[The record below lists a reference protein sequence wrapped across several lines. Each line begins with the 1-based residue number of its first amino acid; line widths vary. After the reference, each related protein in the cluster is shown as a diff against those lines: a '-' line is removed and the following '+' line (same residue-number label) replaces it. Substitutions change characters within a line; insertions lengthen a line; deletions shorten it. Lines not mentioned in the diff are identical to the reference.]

1 MKCESAPPFCFI
13 AIPDA
18 KPLRTFAGI
27 AFGLCGL
34 VFVQCKLK
42 GWGDFVYPTLTI

>member
-1 MKCESAPPFCFI
+1 VKRISGEKDRLQCSFYLS

-27 AFGLCGL
+27 AL
-34 VFVQCKLK
+34 VRSKSK
-42 GWGDFVYPTLTI
+42 TMPLTSAGHDLA